1 MKKLLAILLAAMMV
15 FALAACGNNETPSG
29 SEGGNPGT
37 SQNDT
42 PGGTEN
48 QGGENNNGG
57 EGNNGDS
64 LSKVLNDVG
73 LTLESITPAEGIF
86 DHTFDD
92 EANKIYFY
100 MEAGTKKDAASYMNK
115 VIEACKAVADGGK
128 LYTANSTNELTVP
141 EFSSNVTFYNFDYLR
156 NGTAITV
163 VIQSASAEHAE
174 RGDSVSYPT
183 YVVTFDY

>member
-1 MKKLLAILLAAMMV
+1 MKKLFALLLAMMMI
-15 FALAACGNNETPSG
+15 FSLAACGDNNTTDPDKD
-29 SEGGNPGT
+29 NPGT
-37 SQNDT
+37 SQSDNQ
-42 PGGTEN
+42 GGTEN
-48 QGGENNNGG
+48 QGGE
-57 EGNNGDS
+57 ENNGDS

-86 DHTFDD
+86 DHTFDG
-92 EANKIYFY
+92 EASKIYFY
-100 MEAGTKKDAASYMNK
+100 MEADTKKDAAAYMNK
-115 VIEACKAVADGGK
+115 VIDACKAVAYGGK

-141 EFSSNVTFYNFDYLR
+141 EFSSNVTFYSFDYQR

-163 VIQSASAEHAE
+163 VVQSAGAEHAG

>member
-1 MKKLLAILLAAMMV
+1 MKKLLALLLVGMMI
-15 FALAACGNNETPSG
+15 FSLAACGDNNTTDPDKD
-29 SEGGNPGT
+29 NPDT
-37 SQNDT
+37 SQSDNQ
-42 PGGTEN
+42 GGTEN

-57 EGNNGDS
+57 EENNGDS

>member
-1 MKKLLAILLAAMMV
+1 MKKVLAILLAAMMV
-15 FALAACGNNETPSG
+15 FALAACGDNNTTDPDKD
-29 SEGGNPGT
+29 NPGT
-37 SQNDT
+37 SQSGNQ
-42 PGGTEN
+42 GGTEN
-48 QGGENNNGG
+48 QGSENNNGG
-57 EGNNGDS
+57 EENNGDS

-73 LTLESITPAEGIF
+73 LTLESIAPAEGIF